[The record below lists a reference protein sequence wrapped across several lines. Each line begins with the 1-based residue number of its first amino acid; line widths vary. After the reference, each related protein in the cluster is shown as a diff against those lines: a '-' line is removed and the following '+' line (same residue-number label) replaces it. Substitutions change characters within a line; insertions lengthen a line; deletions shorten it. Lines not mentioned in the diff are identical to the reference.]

1 MRTSDQEKAHFSALL
16 HINLSAFSFYEEEGY
31 LMKKITITCLFI
43 VSILFAAAQPSRD
56 TTLKEQK
63 ENVIKATTIIQV
75 ENLGAIINT
84 ENPEMRPTIS
94 ADGNLLFFIRQN
106 DPANIQY
113 ATIPNSQDI
122 WYSMRDSM
130 GKWSP
135 AKHLSAKVNASHYN
149 AVFWISPDLNRILLK
164 GSFIDGQ
171 YYGMGVSMIH
181 KRRDN
186 SWTDAQML
194 KIRNFGKFNMTPQFG
209 ASMGQDG
216 KTLLFYM
223 TDKKG
228 SFENDLYVSFL
239 EGNDIWTAPKS
250 LGKKIN
256 LPDYNEMSPFIA
268 ADGKTLYFSS
278 DRPGGIGEND
288 IWMAKR
294 LDDSWTK
301 WSDPVNLGRPINT
314 EGSEAFFTL
323 DAGGEYAYLTSSD
336 GAFGASDIVR
346 VKLLEKEKPNPV
358 VLVSGNVYNAKTK
371 QPLEASLVYETLP
384 DGTEV
389 GNGIS
394 SPADGSFKMVLP
406 YDKNYSIRASA
417 DKFFAI
423 SENLNLDSLVKA
435 GYKEIHKDLYM
446 VPIEIG
452 QVFRLNNVFFD
463 FDKYSLRP
471 ESFVELDRVVAFLNE
486 YPNIEIEMSA
496 HTDSKGSDE
505 YNMTL
510 SHNRAKSVREY
521 IISKGI
527 AATRIISQGYGET
540 KPVAD
545 NNNDDGTDNP
555 EGRQLNRRVEFK
567 ILKN

>member
-1 MRTSDQEKAHFSALL
+1 
-16 HINLSAFSFYEEEGY
+16 
-31 LMKKITITCLFI
+31 MKTIVTLF
-43 VSILFAAAQPSRD
+43 LFAVIISGAKAQPSRSLQD

-63 ENVIKATTIIQV
+63 DNVIKETTIIKL
-75 ENLGAIINT
+75 ENLGEAINT
-84 ENPEMRPTIS
+84 DNPEMRPTIS

-113 ATIPNSQDI
+113 ATVPNSQDI
-122 WYSMRDSM
+122 WYSTRDSA
-130 GKWSP
+130 GKWGR

-149 AVFWISPDLNRILLK
+149 AVYWISPDLNTILLK
-164 GSFIDGQ
+164 GAFTDGQ
-171 YYGMGVSMIH
+171 YLGMGVSMIH
-181 KRRDN
+181 KRPDN
-186 SWTDAQML
+186 SWTNAEML
-194 KIRNFGKFNMTPQFG
+194 RIRNFEKFSTTPQMG
-209 ASMGQDG
+209 ASMGHDG

-228 SFENDLYVSFL
+228 SFDNDIYVSFA
-239 EGNDIWTAPKS
+239 EGYNIWTAPKS

-268 ADGKTLYFSS
+268 SDGVTLYFAS
-278 DRPGGIGEND
+278 DRPGGIGEMD
-288 IWMAKR
+288 IWMSKR

-323 DAGGEYAYLTSSD
+323 DAGGEYAYLSSSD
-336 GAFGASDIVR
+336 GAFGGSDIVR
-346 VKLLEKEKPNPV
+346 VKLLEKEKPDPV

-371 QPLEASLVYETLP
+371 EPLTASLVYETLP

-389 GNGIS
+389 GSGIS
-394 SPADGSFKMVLP
+394 SPVDGSFKIVLP

-423 SENLNLDSLVKA
+423 SENLNLDSLIKA
-435 GYKEIHKDLYM
+435 GYKEIHKDLYLA
-446 VPIEIG
+446 PIEIG

-463 FDKYSLRP
+463 FDKYNLRQ
-471 ESFVELDRVVAFLNE
+471 ESFVELDRVVSFLKE

-496 HTDSKGSDE
+496 HTDSKGADE

-510 SHNRAKSVREY
+510 SDNRARSVMEY

-527 AATRIISQGYGET
+527 SKTRITSQGYGET

-545 NNNDDGTDNP
+545 NTNPDGSDNP

>member
-1 MRTSDQEKAHFSALL
+1 MKTIFTFNLFTFSVLL
-16 HINLSAFSFYEEEGY
+16 S
-31 LMKKITITCLFI
+31 
-43 VSILFAAAQPSRD
+43 VAQPVLD

-63 ENVIKATTIIQV
+63 ENVIKESTIVKV
-75 ENLGAIINT
+75 ENLGELINT
-84 ENPEMRPTIS
+84 DNPEMRPTIS

-106 DPANIQY
+106 DPANIHY
-113 ATIPNSQDI
+113 ATVPNSQDI
-122 WYSMRDSM
+122 WYSRRDSL
-130 GKWSP
+130 GKWSK
-135 AKHLSAKVNASHYN
+135 AKHLSSKVNASQYN
-149 AVFWISPDLNRILLK
+149 AVYWISPDLNTILLK

-181 KRRDN
+181 KVEDN
-186 SWTDAQML
+186 SWTRAEML
-194 KIRNFGKFNMTPQFG
+194 RIRGFEKFSLTPQIG
-209 ASMGQDG
+209 ASMGHDG

-228 SFENDLYVSFL
+228 SFENDLYVSFY
-239 EGNDIWTAPKS
+239 EGHNIWTAPKS

-268 ADGKTLYFSS
+268 ADGVTLYFSS
-278 DRPGGIGEND
+278 DRPGGLGEQD
-288 IWMAKR
+288 IWMTKR
-294 LDDSWTK
+294 LDNSWTK
-301 WSDPVNLGRPINT
+301 WSEPVNLERPINT
-314 EGSEAFFTL
+314 EKSEAFFTM

-336 GAFGASDIVR
+336 GSVGASDIVR
-346 VKLLEKEKPNPV
+346 VKLMEKEKPNPV

-371 QPLEASLVYETLP
+371 QPLEASLIYETLP

-389 GNGIS
+389 GNGVS
-394 SPADGSFKMVLP
+394 SPVDGSFKIVLP
-406 YDKNYSIRASA
+406 YDHNYSIRASA

-435 GYKEIHKDLYM
+435 GYKEIHKDLYL

-471 ESFVELDRVVAFLNE
+471 ESFVELERVVSFLDE

-505 YNMTL
+505 YNYTL
-510 SHNRAKSVREY
+510 SDNRARSVREY
-521 IISKGI
+521 ILSKGI
-527 AATRIISQGYGET
+527 AAKRIISQGYGET

-545 NNNDDGTDNP
+545 NANPDGSDNP

>member
-1 MRTSDQEKAHFSALL
+1 
-16 HINLSAFSFYEEEGY
+16 
-31 LMKKITITCLFI
+31 MKKITTLCLFT
-43 VSILFAAAQPSRD
+43 VPILFAAAQPSRD

-301 WSDPVNLGRPINT
+301 WSDPVNLGKPINT

-389 GNGIS
+389 GNGNS
-394 SPADGSFKMVLP
+394 SPADGSFKIVLP

-423 SENLNLDSLVKA
+423 SENLNLDSLIKA
-435 GYKEIHKDLYM
+435 GYKEIHKDLYL

-527 AATRIISQGYGET
+527 VATRIVSQGYGET

>member
-1 MRTSDQEKAHFSALL
+1 MKTIFT
-16 HINLSAFSFYEEEGY
+16 FSF
-31 LMKKITITCLFI
+31 FI
-43 VSILFAAAQPSRD
+43 ISILTAAAQPVLD

-63 ENVIKATTIIQV
+63 ENVIKETTIIKV
-75 ENLGAIINT
+75 ENLGELINT
-84 ENPEMRPTIS
+84 DNPEMRPTIS

-106 DPANIQY
+106 DPVNIHY
-113 ATIPNSQDI
+113 ATVPNSQDI
-122 WYSMRDSM
+122 WYSRRDSL
-130 GKWSP
+130 GKWSK
-135 AKHLSAKVNASHYN
+135 AKHLSSKVNASQYN
-149 AVFWISPDLNRILLK
+149 AVYWISPDLNTILLK

-181 KRRDN
+181 KVEDN
-186 SWTDAQML
+186 SWTNAEML
-194 KIRNFGKFNMTPQFG
+194 RIRNFNKFSLTPQIG
-209 ASMGQDG
+209 ASMGHDG

-228 SFENDLYVSFL
+228 SFENDLYVSFY
-239 EGNDIWTAPKS
+239 EGHNIWTAPKS

-256 LPDYNEMSPFIA
+256 LPDYNEMSPFVA
-268 ADGKTLYFSS
+268 ADGVTLYFSS

-288 IWMAKR
+288 IWMSKR
-294 LDDSWTK
+294 LDNSWTK

-314 EGSEAFFTL
+314 EKSEAFFTM

-336 GAFGASDIVR
+336 GSVGASDIVR

-371 QPLEASLVYETLP
+371 QPLAASLIYETLP

-389 GNGIS
+389 GNGNS
-394 SPADGSFKMVLP
+394 SPADGSFKIVLP

-423 SENLNLDSLVKA
+423 SENLNLDSLIKA
-435 GYKEIHKDLYM
+435 GYKEIHKDLYL

-463 FDKYSLRP
+463 FDKYNLRP
-471 ESFVELDRVVAFLNE
+471 ESYVELDRVVAFLNE

-496 HTDSKGSDE
+496 HTDSKGADE
-505 YNMTL
+505 YNYTL
-510 SHNRAKSVREY
+510 SDNRARSVREY
-521 IISKGI
+521 ILSKGI
-527 AATRIISQGYGET
+527 TAKRIISQGYGET

>member
-1 MRTSDQEKAHFSALL
+1 
-16 HINLSAFSFYEEEGY
+16 
-31 LMKKITITCLFI
+31 MKKFTAFCLLIFS
-43 VSILFAAAQPSRD
+43 VSIAVAQPSRD

-63 ENVIKATTIIQV
+63 ENVIRESTIVQV
-75 ENLGAIINT
+75 ENLGDLINT
-84 ENPEMRPTIS
+84 DNPEMRPTIS

-113 ATIPNSQDI
+113 QIVPNSQDI
-122 WYSMRDSM
+122 WYSKRDSL
-130 GKWSP
+130 GRWSK

-149 AVFWISPDLNRILLK
+149 AVFWISPDMNKILLK
-164 GSFIDGQ
+164 GAFIDGQ
-171 YYGMGVSMIH
+171 YYGMGVSMIN
-181 KRRDN
+181 KRSDN

-194 KIRNFGKFNMTPQFG
+194 RIRNFEKYRETAQFG
-209 ASMGQDG
+209 ASMGQEG

-223 TDKKG
+223 SDKKDSYG
-228 SFENDLYVSFL
+228 NDLYVSFY
-239 EGNDIWTAPKS
+239 EGNNIWTAPKS

-278 DRPGGIGEND
+278 DRPGGLGEQD
-288 IWMAKR
+288 IWMTKR

-301 WSDPVNLGRPINT
+301 WSDPVNLGAPINT
-314 EGSEAFFTL
+314 ANSEAFFTM

-336 GAFGASDIVR
+336 GSFGASDIVR
-346 VKLLEKEKPNPV
+346 VKLMEKEKPNPV
-358 VLVSGNVYNAKTK
+358 VLVNGNVYNAKTK
-371 QPLEASLVYETLP
+371 QPLSASLIYETLP
-384 DGTEV
+384 DGAEA
-389 GNGIS
+389 GNGVS
-394 SPADGSFKMVLP
+394 SPVDGSFKIVLP

-435 GYKEIHKDLYM
+435 GYKEIHKDLYL

-471 ESFVELDRVVAFLNE
+471 ESFVELDRVVGFLNE

-496 HTDSKGSDE
+496 HTDSKGSDD

-510 SHNRAKSVREY
+510 SDNRAKSVREY
-521 IISKGI
+521 ILSKGI
-527 AATRIISQGYGET
+527 AAKRIVSQGYGET
-540 KPVAD
+540 KPVAP
-545 NNNDDGTDNP
+545 NSNPDGSDNP
-555 EGRQLNRRVEFK
+555 DGRQLNRRVEFK

>member
-1 MRTSDQEKAHFSALL
+1 
-16 HINLSAFSFYEEEGY
+16 
-31 LMKKITITCLFI
+31 MKKFTAFCLLIFS
-43 VSILFAAAQPSRD
+43 VSIAVAQPSRD

-63 ENVIKATTIIQV
+63 ENVIRESTIVQV
-75 ENLGAIINT
+75 ENLGDLINT
-84 ENPEMRPTIS
+84 DNPEMRPTIS

-113 ATIPNSQDI
+113 QIVPNSQDI
-122 WYSMRDSM
+122 WYSKRDSL
-130 GKWSP
+130 GRWSK

-149 AVFWISPDLNRILLK
+149 AVFWISPDMNKILLK
-164 GSFIDGQ
+164 GAFIDGQ
-171 YYGMGVSMIH
+171 YYGMGVSMIN
-181 KRRDN
+181 KRSDN

-194 KIRNFGKFNMTPQFG
+194 RIRNFEKYRETAQFG
-209 ASMGQDG
+209 ASMGQEG

-223 TDKKG
+223 SDKKDSYG
-228 SFENDLYVSFL
+228 NNLYVSFY
-239 EGNDIWTAPKS
+239 EGNNIWTAPKS

-278 DRPGGIGEND
+278 DRPGGLGEQD
-288 IWMAKR
+288 IWMTKR

-301 WSDPVNLGRPINT
+301 WSDPVNLGAPINT
-314 EGSEAFFTL
+314 ANSEAFFTM

-336 GAFGASDIVR
+336 GSFGASDIVR
-346 VKLLEKEKPNPV
+346 VKLMEKEKPNPV
-358 VLVSGNVYNAKTK
+358 VLVNGNVYNAKTK
-371 QPLEASLVYETLP
+371 QPLSASLIYETLP
-384 DGTEV
+384 DGAEA
-389 GNGIS
+389 GNGVS
-394 SPADGSFKMVLP
+394 SPVDGSFKIVLP

-435 GYKEIHKDLYM
+435 GYKEIHKDLYL

-471 ESFVELDRVVAFLNE
+471 ESFVELDRVVGFLNE

-496 HTDSKGSDE
+496 HTDSKGSDD

-510 SHNRAKSVREY
+510 SDNRAKSVREY
-521 IISKGI
+521 ILSKGI
-527 AATRIISQGYGET
+527 AAKRIVSQGYGET
-540 KPVAD
+540 KPVAP
-545 NNNDDGTDNP
+545 NSNPDGSDNP
-555 EGRQLNRRVEFK
+555 DGRQLNRRVEFK

>member
-1 MRTSDQEKAHFSALL
+1 MRKMFTF
-16 HINLSAFSFYEEEGY
+16 
-31 LMKKITITCLFI
+31 CLFI
-43 VSILFAAAQPSRD
+43 LCISVTTAQPVLD
-56 TTLKEQK
+56 TTLKEQT
-63 ENVIKATTIIQV
+63 ENVIKETTIIKI
-75 ENLGAIINT
+75 ENLGEGINS

-113 ATIPNSQDI
+113 ATVPNSQDI
-122 WYSMRDSM
+122 WYSRRDST
-130 GKWSP
+130 GKWSA

-149 AVFWISPDLNRILLK
+149 AVFWISPDLNTILLK

-186 SWTDAQML
+186 SWTNAEML
-194 KIRNFGKFNMTPQFG
+194 KIRNFNKFSTTPQMG

-228 SFENDLYVSFL
+228 SFDNDLYVSFA

-268 ADGKTLYFSS
+268 ADGVTLYFSS

-288 IWMAKR
+288 IWMSKR

-301 WSDPVNLGRPINT
+301 WSEPINLGRPINT

-346 VKLLEKEKPNPV
+346 VKLLEKEMPDPV

-371 QPLEASLVYETLP
+371 EPLTASLVYETLP
-384 DGTEV
+384 DGTEAGKGV
-389 GNGIS
+389 S
-394 SPADGSFKMVLP
+394 SPVDGSFKMVLP

-423 SENLNLDSLVKA
+423 SENLKLDSLIKA
-435 GYKEIHKDLYM
+435 GYKEIHKDLYL

-463 FDKYSLRP
+463 FDKYDLRP
-471 ESFVELDRVVAFLNE
+471 ESYVELDRVVGFLNE

-496 HTDSKGSDE
+496 HTDSKGADD

-510 SHNRAKSVREY
+510 SDNRARSVMDY
-521 IISKGI
+521 IISRGI
-527 AATRIISQGYGET
+527 AKTRIISQGYGET
-540 KPVAD
+540 KPVAG
-545 NNNDDGTDNP
+545 NSHADGSDNP

>member
-1 MRTSDQEKAHFSALL
+1 MKTIFTFLFSCSLL
-16 HINLSAFSFYEEEGY
+16 
-31 LMKKITITCLFI
+31 I
-43 VSILFAAAQPSRD
+43 VSAQPIRD
-56 TTLKEQK
+56 TTGTLKEQK
-63 ENVIKATTIIQV
+63 EHVIKETTIIKV
-75 ENLGAIINT
+75 ENLGADINT
-84 ENPEMRPTIS
+84 THPELRPTIS

-106 DPANIQY
+106 DPDNVQF
-113 ATIPNSQDI
+113 ATVPNSQDI
-122 WYSMRDSM
+122 WYSERDTS
-130 GKWSP
+130 GNWSK
-135 AKHLSAKVNASHYN
+135 AKHLGTKANASHYN
-149 AVFWISPDLNRILLK
+149 AVYWISPDLNTILLK

-181 KRRDN
+181 RQRDN
-186 SWTDAQML
+186 SWSNAEML
-194 KIRNFGKFNMTPQFG
+194 RIRNFNRFSTTPQIG
-209 ASMGQDG
+209 ASMGHDG

-228 SFENDLYVSFL
+228 SLNNDLYVSFS
-239 EGNDIWTAPKS
+239 EGNNIWTAPKS

-268 ADGKTLYFSS
+268 ADGTTLYFSS
-278 DRPGGIGEND
+278 DRPGGIGDND
-288 IWMAKR
+288 IWMSKR
-294 LDDSWTK
+294 LDDTWTK
-301 WSDPVNLGRPINT
+301 WSEPVNMGRPINT

-323 DAGGEYAYLTSSD
+323 DAGGEFAYLTSSD

-346 VKLLEKEKPNPV
+346 IKLLEKEMPDPV

-371 QPLEASLVYETLP
+371 EPLEASLIYETLP

-394 SPADGSFKMVLP
+394 SPVDGSFKMVLP

-423 SENLNLDSLVKA
+423 SENLNLDSLIKA
-435 GYKEIHKDLYM
+435 GYKEIHKDLYL

-471 ESFVELDRVVAFLNE
+471 ESYVELDRVVGFLNE

-496 HTDSKGSDE
+496 HTDHKGADD
-505 YNMTL
+505 YNMVL
-510 SHNRAKSVREY
+510 SDNRAASVREY
-521 IISKGI
+521 ILSKGI
-527 AATRIISQGYGET
+527 SASRIVSQGYGET
-540 KPVAD
+540 KPVAG
-545 NNNDDGTDNP
+545 NTHADGSDNP

>member
-1 MRTSDQEKAHFSALL
+1 MKNFTAFFLL
-16 HINLSAFSFYEEEGY
+16 VFP
-31 LMKKITITCLFI
+31 
-43 VSILFAAAQPSRD
+43 VFASQAQPSRD

-63 ENVIKATTIIQV
+63 ENVIRETTIVQV
-75 ENLGAIINT
+75 ENLGDLINT
-84 ENPEMRPTIS
+84 DNPEMRPTIS

-106 DPANIQY
+106 DPANVQY
-113 ATIPNSQDI
+113 DIVPNSQDI
-122 WYSMRDSM
+122 WYSMRDSL
-130 GKWSP
+130 GRWSK
-135 AKHLSAKVNASHYN
+135 ARHLSAKVNASHYN
-149 AVFWISPDLNRILLK
+149 AVFWISPDMNKILLK

-171 YYGMGVSMIH
+171 YYGMGVSMID
-181 KRRDN
+181 KRSDN

-194 KIRNFGKFNMTPQFG
+194 RIRNFEKYRETAQFG

-223 TDKKG
+223 SDKKG
-228 SFENDLYVSFL
+228 SYENDLYVSFY
-239 EGNDIWTAPKS
+239 EGNNIWTAPKS

-256 LPDYNEMSPFIA
+256 LSDYNEMSPFIA

-278 DRPGGIGEND
+278 DRPGGLGEQD
-288 IWMAKR
+288 IWMARR

-301 WSDPVNLGRPINT
+301 WSEPVNLGAPINT
-314 EGSEAFFTL
+314 QHSEAFFTM

-336 GAFGASDIVR
+336 GSFGASDIVR
-346 VKLLEKEKPNPV
+346 VKLMEKEKPNPV

-371 QPLEASLVYETLP
+371 QPLSASLVYETLP

-389 GNGIS
+389 GNGLS
-394 SPADGSFKMVLP
+394 SPVDGSFKIVLP

-423 SENLNLDSLVKA
+423 SENLNLDSLIKA
-435 GYKEIHKDLYM
+435 GYKEIHKDLYLA
-446 VPIEIG
+446 PIEIG
-452 QVFRLNNVFFD
+452 QIFRLNNVFFD

-510 SHNRAKSVREY
+510 SDNRAKSVREY
-521 IISKGI
+521 ILSKGI
-527 AATRIISQGYGET
+527 AAKRIISQGYGET
-540 KPVAD
+540 KPVAP
-545 NNNDDGTDNP
+545 NANDDGTDNP